1 MRISKDSEREA
12 EIAEQDAHQIALKA
26 QHSIAENLEE
36 ISKRSRLLAVLS
48 QLYDAHFSTLEQ
60 DIQAL
65 FSNIKNADTELA
77 SYVDQVSKS
86 DQSYSKLL
94 DIQGSANRKLSG
106 VQASVCQS
114 KHFAIIIDG
123 LRSQVAHMHGIVDGL
138 EKRVSL
144 LEVPQEFSADKDYIL
159 AQVKSLRDV
168 PNERDAIFHASFDM
182 LLERPFICQKVEQF
196 NVALFKALTYAKTIE
211 EMTKTVGVIAD
222 MQAAF
227 KQILKDASTMA
238 TLESALK
245 KAKTLE
251 ADLMGAIYDGQITKA
266 KQIADS
272 LDSTFGAITEKEHVA
287 NLDQDRI
294 MQAIQPIK
302 LRILSV
308 VDSRLSLAS
317 APSFLHSRL
326 RSLKAKIIQVELT
339 APSSPELSGVWE
351 SRKDEILSSLKTS
364 VGQDINRP
372 ELKDWASIAEYE
384 TLLSSIEATLEQ
396 LLPSKNN

>member
-1 MRISKDSEREA
+1 
-12 EIAEQDAHQIALKA
+12 
-26 QHSIAENLEE
+26 
-36 ISKRSRLLAVLS
+36 
-48 QLYDAHFSTLEQ
+48 
-60 DIQAL
+60 
-65 FSNIKNADTELA
+65 
-77 SYVDQVSKS
+77 
-86 DQSYSKLL
+86 
-94 DIQGSANRKLSG
+94 
-106 VQASVCQS
+106 
-114 KHFAIIIDG
+114 
-123 LRSQVAHMHGIVDGL
+123 
-138 EKRVSL
+138 VSL

-159 AQVKSLRDV
+159 LQVKSLREV

-182 LLERPFICQKVEQF
+182 LLERPFICQKIEQF
-196 NVALFKALTYAKTIE
+196 NVVLFKALNYAKTLE

-227 KQILKDASTMA
+227 KQVLKDASTMA
-238 TLESALK
+238 TLESALN

-272 LDSTFGAITEKEHVA
+272 LDSTFGAITEKEHLA
-287 NLDQDRI
+287 NLDLDQDRI